1 MNSPKSL
8 ASTSAFLETE
18 VDKQAIKLKEMAQL
32 EMRHLETKLLLF
44 QQLMLLLTLYQIL
57 AKFQKINPL
66 FNALMM
72 SLAMSSTYSS
82 MTTTLGPL
90 RRTLYNSALMLL
102 PHMMCA
108 HKLQVPQLNASART
122 FTTSW
127 TLKEMPRLFMPSL
140 HLIKPTETN
149 STESVNNLEL
159 INSHWTNNNGLMH
172 SPTALVTF
180 HNNEY
185 TG

>member
-1 MNSPKSL
+1 MNSLKSL
-8 ASTSAFLETE
+8 ASTSAFLVME
-18 VDKQAIKLKEMAQL
+18 VDKQAIRLKETAQV
-32 EMRHLETKLLLF
+32 EMRHLATKLLLS
-44 QQLMLLLTLYQIL
+44 QQLMPQLTLYQIL
-57 AKFQKINPL
+57 AKFQKIKPI

-82 MTTTLGPL
+82 MTTILGPL
-90 RRTLYNSALMLL
+90 KRMLNNSALMLL
-102 PHMMCA
+102 LHMMCA
-108 HKLQVPQLNASART
+108 HRPQVPQLNVLART
-122 FTTSW
+122 FTMSW

-140 HLIKPTETN
+140 NLIKPTETN
-149 STESVNNLEL
+149 SSESVNNLEL
-159 INSHWTNNNGLMH
+159 INSHWTNHNGMMH